1 MANSVA
7 VDSREKIPTSL
18 AELIGINL
26 GSICVE
32 LTMCGHATNGRFD

>member
-18 AELIGINL
+18 AELIGINP
-26 GSICVE
+26 G
-32 LTMCGHATNGRFD
+32 FDLRRADDVRTRNQW